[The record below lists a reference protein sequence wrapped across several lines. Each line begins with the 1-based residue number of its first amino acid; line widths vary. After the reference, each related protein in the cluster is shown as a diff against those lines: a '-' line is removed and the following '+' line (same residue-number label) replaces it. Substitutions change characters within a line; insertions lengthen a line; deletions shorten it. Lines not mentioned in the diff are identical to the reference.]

1 MKGEDHRAASRRPV
15 SAGVSAGQ
23 VCGLTIRRSP
33 WTLGLSASAQ
43 QPRAGSAARPWPLG
57 SAEAPGGGQRL
68 SPNRLGLGRSRQR
81 LASSS
86 GRAGSGGRLARAA
99 RTRHRV
105 RDGPRRGGARRG
117 VRKRAELGSV
127 VPGEPRAEAAARDA
141 RGGRA
146 LRTGGRADPLLQAL
160 PGAGGSRAPPGP
172 GLPGGTQPRAGRTCC
187 RSRTP
192 PPRRRRAARTRV
204 WPAERESARPSPE
217 TDRGQGQ
224 GHGAPRRR
232 PLGAASAA
240 SARRRPPL
248 SLLPARPRRGPRRL
262 RPLRPEPRRPRSGT
276 ESHAGSRA
284 RAAWRAPSPL
294 APWRLSAHFTANK
307 VVAPLL
313 SLFS

>member
-1 MKGEDHRAASRRPV
+1 M
-15 SAGVSAGQ
+15 
-23 VCGLTIRRSP
+23 
-33 WTLGLSASAQ
+33 GLSASAQ
-43 QPRAGSAARPWPLG
+43 QPPAGSAARPWPLG

-81 LASSS
+81 LESSS

-204 WPAERESARPSPE
+204 WPGERESARPVPRNRPRPGPKSRRVQATAPGGGLSSLCPSAPPALAPPCAPSAGTPE
-217 TDRGQGQ
+217 
-224 GHGAPRRR
+224 AP
-232 PLGAASAA
+232 SAA
-240 SARRRPPL
+240 P
-248 SLLPARPRRGPRRL
+248 
-262 RPLRPEPRRPRSGT
+262 
-276 ESHAGSRA
+276 
-284 RAAWRAPSPL
+284 
-294 APWRLSAHFTANK
+294 
-307 VVAPLL
+307 
-313 SLFS
+313 